1 MRFLTVTE
9 LKQRAT
15 QIVSEIRASGEEVVI
30 TKNGKP
36 VVLMRNVDE
45 KELVLM
51 ASMESRQGPG
61 ASNRQGG

>member
-1 MRFLTVTE
+1 MRFITVTE

-15 QIVSEIRASGEEVVI
+15 QIVSQIQEGGEDMVI

-36 VVLMRNVDE
+36 VVLMRLVDE

-51 ASMESRQGPG
+51 ASMEPK
-61 ASNRQGG
+61 AVK

>member
-1 MRFLTVTE
+1 MRFVTVTE

-15 QIVSEIRASGEEVVI
+15 QIVSQIKANGEEIVI

-36 VVLMRNVDE
+36 VVLMRSVDE

-51 ASMESRQGPG
+51 ASIESGQRID
-61 ASNRQGG
+61 SLTRKRD